1 LGAAETSLANLIN
14 LRHRGGWQTTFGRNK
29 FINYE
34 FSGTFARR
42 KEKKGKRE
50 REREKERERGR
61 EKERKERQIV
71 WKKPFFSSFFLA

>member
-1 LGAAETSLANLIN
+1 LGAAETSLANPIN

-50 REREKERERGR
+50 RERKREREGERKKERRDKSFG
-61 EKERKERQIV
+61 KTLFFLL
-71 WKKPFFSSFFLA
+71 FFSPE